1 MEWGKEM
8 RVQGMRFQLKLNAVE
23 ESRMLAGIREKILK
37 ESFRNMKRKIFF
49 FFFLKDLERIR

>member
-37 ESFRNMKRKIFF
+37 ESFINMKRKIFF
-49 FFFLKDLERIR
+49 FFFLL

>member
-37 ESFRNMKRKIFF
+37 KSFRNIKFFF
-49 FFFLKDLERIR
+49 FFFLRDLEIIR